1 MKLKKRILACVLAGV
16 LCAGTCVPASSE
28 EIRIGSVVCEY
39 GAAKSVAKLKFGSIG
54 SKAYTG
60 KAIKPDVTVKD
71 GSKKLKKGKD
81 YTLSYKNNTEIG
93 TATVVVTGKGSY
105 IGSKTLTF
113 KIVLGK
119 PVLTISAKDKTTS
132 ISWKKVTGAKGYELY
147 YSESG
152 GSFKKLTSTTKTS
165 YSTTKLSARKSYQ
178 FKARAY
184 AKVNGKTVYGSY
196 SDVCTSGSSPVIEA
210 KESYLDNP
218 DLKVKKRI
226 KWLAGWDIEENTAA
240 AELFK
245 EVYGVPKTG
254 DDPEYEG
261 RIFEWIFVSYGDRYD
276 KLSAL
281 IAADN
286 SPDLFPFESTDFP
299 YGAVMG
305 RYQPI
310 DTIIDLESDKWDNSR
325 EIMDQFMVDG
335 KHYCAIP
342 EISFSSLLYYRKS
355 IIKDA
360 GLEDPRTLFKNDK
373 WTWDAFLDMARE
385 FQKSGDD
392 KYAID
397 GYNSDSIFVAS
408 TGTPIV
414 SGSNGV
420 FTNNMYSANV
430 ERAMDLLST
439 LRKENLR
446 YPMHELNYWLTNPK
460 AWADGDILF
469 YGDGG
474 TWSFEGSGGLNMFAK
489 KYGWSDDEICVVPYP
504 RDPKADKYYH
514 SMMHEALMWCK
525 GSKNSAGAA
534 AWIDCCAAA
543 SLDKKVIKE
552 NIKSQKDKYGWSDYN
567 LDFIYSQTALDG
579 TGKLTPVFEFKDG
592 LGADISNTGSIDCP
606 IQQLTK
612 GVYLT
617 DDLTYDQLREINFP
631 AIDTRINEIN
641 QFKIE

>member
-1 MKLKKRILACVLAGV
+1 MKLKKGILACVLAGV

-28 EIRIGSVVCEY
+28 EIRTVSVVCEY
-39 GAAKSVAKLKFGSIG
+39 GAAKGSIAKLKFGSIG

-60 KAIKPDVTVKD
+60 KEIKPDVTVKN

-81 YTLSYKNNTEIG
+81 YTLSYKNNTKIG

-105 IGSKTLTF
+105 TGSKTLTF
-113 KIVLGK
+113 KIVPGK
-119 PVLTISAKDKTTS
+119 PVLTVSAKDKTTS

-165 YSTTKLSARKSYQ
+165 YSTTKLDTRKSYQ

-226 KWLAGWDIEENTAA
+226 KWLAWWDIDENTAA

-245 EVYGVPKTG
+245 EVYGVPETG
-254 DDPEYEG
+254 DNPDYEG
-261 RIFEWIFVSYGDRYD
+261 RIFERINVAYYDRYD
-276 KLSAL
+276 KLSDL
-281 IAADN
+281 IAADS
-286 SPDLFPFESTDFP
+286 SPDLFPFESADFP
-299 YGAVMG
+299 YGVVKG

-310 DTIIDLESDKWDNSR
+310 DEIIDLESEKWDNSR
-325 EIMDQFMVDG
+325 DIMDKFMVDG

-342 EISFSSLLYYRKS
+342 EISFNSLLYYRKS
-355 IIKDA
+355 VIKDA
-360 GLEDPRTLFKNDK
+360 GLKDPRTLFKNDK
-373 WTWDAFLDMARE
+373 WTWDTFLDMARK
-385 FQKSGDD
+385 FQKSGDN
-392 KYAID
+392 KYVID

-420 FTNNMYSANV
+420 LTNNMYNANV

-439 LRKENLR
+439 LCKENLR
-446 YPMHELNYWLTNPK
+446 YPIHEFNGWVINPK

-474 TWSFEGSGGLNMFAK
+474 TWSFEDTLSKFAQK
-489 KYGWSDDEICVVPYP
+489 FDWSDDEICVVPYP

-514 SMMHEALMWCK
+514 SMKQDALMWCK
-525 GSKNSAGAA
+525 GSKNSAGVA
-534 AWIDCCAAA
+534 AWIDCCAVS
-543 SLDKKVIKE
+543 SLDKKVIKD
-552 NIKSQKDKYGWSDYN
+552 NIKSQKNKYGWSDYN

-579 TGKLTPVFEFKDG
+579 TSKLTPVFEFKDG
-592 LGADISNTGSIDCP
+592 LGSDIADAGYADKP
-606 IQQLTK
+606 VEQLTK
-612 GVYLT
+612 YVYLT
-617 DDLTYDQLREINFP
+617 GEQTYDQLRKANFP
-631 AIDTRINEIN
+631 VIDNRINEIN
-641 QFKIE
+641 QYKAE